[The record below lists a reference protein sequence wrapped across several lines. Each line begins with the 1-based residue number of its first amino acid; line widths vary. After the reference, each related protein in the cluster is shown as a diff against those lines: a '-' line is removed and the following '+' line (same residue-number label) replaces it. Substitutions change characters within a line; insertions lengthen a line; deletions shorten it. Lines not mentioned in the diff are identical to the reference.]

1 MEVTKLTEE
10 EEQATNRMI
19 HQHLEEIKII
29 NERVLKI
36 GEEQKNLN
44 AEQLG
49 WFPLIKEI
57 VEDMQEHLKNRVV
70 ELRSQIIFCK
80 AALNIK

>member
-44 AEQLG
+44 AEQ
-49 WFPLIKEI
+49 FVLIKEI